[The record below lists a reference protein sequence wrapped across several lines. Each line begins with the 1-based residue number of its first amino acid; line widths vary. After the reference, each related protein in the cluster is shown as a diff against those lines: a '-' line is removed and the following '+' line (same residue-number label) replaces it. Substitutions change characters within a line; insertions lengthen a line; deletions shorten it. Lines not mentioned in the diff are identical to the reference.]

1 MSADRTDKPPVLLV
15 AHGGLSNTLPRSS
28 DPIGDWIDLMET
40 VEALCPKWPAPEPPP
55 VGWVYRL

>member
-1 MSADRTDKPPVLLV
+1 MSADCTDKPLVLLV

-40 VEALCPKWPAPEPPP
+40 VEALCQKWPVPEPPP